1 MLIVIYVFRLLIMTA
16 EISSIGEQ
24 REQSRNKV
32 HVVGKITARER
43 ISGSV
48 HQMLKVTNLK
58 ARLSWLLL

>member
-1 MLIVIYVFRLLIMTA
+1 MRA

-32 HVVGKITARER
+32 HVVGKITAREI

-48 HQMLKVTNLK
+48 HQMLKVTNPK